1 MRIKIEVTDKKTGEY
16 PDLQKIA
23 LEESWASNLIYCDIA
38 GFALDEDGDLLL
50 IDDCNNIAYCPSGRF
65 DVKAVNNDAS

>member
-1 MRIKIEVTDKKTGEY
+1 MSCKIEVTDKKTGAY
-16 PDLQKIA
+16 PDVQKIA
-23 LEESWASNLIYCDIA
+23 MEEGWAKNLVYCDIA

-65 DVKAVNNDAS
+65 NVRIVSNNKS